1 MNSIMLLLG
10 LAVMIAG
17 VVFFFLP
24 KIKKSAAAAMLIAG
38 VVIAVSGQCFAIVP
52 TGYTGV
58 RTTFG
63 QISEANLPQGFN
75 LKVPFIQ
82 SVNLVNN
89 KQQDISLSAQVWG
102 ETKEKVPVFAEDV
115 IVTYQIAGNRS
126 SWIYAN
132 VSQSDQDLVS
142 AGLVS
147 SSIKS
152 AMVEL
157 GVQEVTI
164 RTHIEPLV
172 KEKLQAA
179 LDEKYGAATVNVLKV
194 VINNMNFEEEYNQA
208 IDEKSIAQQV
218 YEKQQIENETRI
230 AKAEADAKALMIE
243 AQAQAQANETLSQSL
258 TENVLLSKFYEKWDG
273 KLPQVM
279 GEHTVITAIGEEIA
293 AAAGSTGSEQ
303 TSQPAN

>member
-10 LAVMIAG
+10 VLVIIAG
-17 VVFFFLP
+17 IVFLFLP
-24 KIKKSAAAAMLIAG
+24 KFKKRFAAAAIIVG
-38 VVIAVSGQCFAIVP
+38 IVVAVSGECFAIVP

-63 QISEANLPQGFN
+63 QISETNLPQGFN

-115 IVTYQIAGNRS
+115 IVTYQIARDRS

-172 KEKLQAA
+172 KEKLQEA
-179 LDEKYGAATVNVLKV
+179 LDEKYGTATVNVLKV

-208 IDEKSIAQQV
+208 IAEKSIAQQV

-243 AQAQAQANETLSQSL
+243 AEAQAQANETLSKSL

-273 KLPQVM
+273 QLPRAM
-279 GEHTVITAIGEEIA
+279 GEHTVITTIGEDIT
-293 AAAGSTGSEQ
+293 AAAGAADQNES
-303 TSQPAN
+303 PAN